1 MNSFFLNISC
11 ECTKITV
18 YAGTNVCV
26 KARGQPQVSVLK
38 FTCLRQALFGGGDSS
53 DGGSLSSDGVAS
65 PGASSPGSASLSC
78 LLLPSP
84 GRHCVQVVSG
94 DSNSHPHPHKESA
107 STHWTIFPEPDDLLI
122 TTLN

>member
-1 MNSFFLNISC
+1 MYKDYC
-11 ECTKITV
+11 
-18 YAGTNVCV
+18 VCRYERA

-38 FTCLRQALFGGGDSS
+38 FTCLRQALFGGVDSS
-53 DGGSLSSDGVAS
+53 DCGSISSDWVAS

-84 GRHCVQVVSG
+84 GRPCVQVVSG

-107 STHWTIFPEPDDLLI
+107 STHWTIFPEPDDRLI